1 MVSFTGISWKV
12 WRGGSLIYDG
22 LIIIIQTVK
31 DPEQMS
37 DPTREAPCSPESEQF
52 SSSEYSD
59 NRNITIPLALG
70 KQGQLDP

>member
-1 MVSFTGISWKV
+1 MMA
-12 WRGGSLIYDG
+12 

-59 NRNITIPLALG
+59 NRNISIPLALG
-70 KQGQLDP
+70 KQARLDPELLIDHKVRSFFF